1 MKRRYNHGGPH
12 MNIPRHPDMPVI
24 SQEDLD
30 KAKGT
35 ITATDDSISAKL
47 NRAANKITNFSM
59 APGGST
65 HGAPTQ
71 LIAEMTGIPSALR
84 LAQSYKNVKNEPSGK
99 NILAAAGN
107 TVGVIP
113 FGKILTGA
121 AKGVGPLLRKADD
134 ALAFMGGTKI
144 AKGFK
149 AKKIANAM
157 TVQNR
162 QTGGYMDQMER
173 YNTGGES
180 LSNIAAEEQ
189 QAETVPGGV
198 VSPIPN
204 SDAVEFIGNK
214 HDESGMGSKSG
225 ILLDDKTEVE
235 DGETM
240 DKVTVS
246 AKNGGQRKDYFF
258 SDHLK
263 KGGMSY
269 ADHHKKILQ
278 DGGSQEDIDLLARMQ
293 EHAAGR
299 DVSKIAS
306 TGGQR
311 YKKGGAKEDALKVEG
326 AFEQDGTVYDSAG
339 RILYQDLNMDGI
351 DDQTQGITTYNNTVN
366 NVTRTIMENKDIADQ
381 VKKKEEET
389 NTTLDRET
397 NTFEDNDQYPL
408 VKGKEM
414 TDRQKDFHRKRLD
427 RGFYWDPE
435 TESYKKGPDPNAT
448 DSESESEDKKS
459 NTSTLNKMEEKK
471 KKDNLTVASD
481 VYLSDYGDIP
491 GYQPG
496 VNHNDMQYYMDDAEL
511 QKYITGH
518 EDFGAEWMSNIN
530 PEVLKLAGITDY
542 SQMNDPAF
550 VLKYQKAWNK
560 LNPENKIQED
570 SKFGEQTIRT
580 GFKAGD
586 APEEVPEDPEET
598 PETDPDDPDPTDPEK
613 KKKKRD
619 WSGALVNAAQFLPAA
634 MAFLEKPDYMDKA
647 DLVKPGTIIPER
659 MAKVRLDRVDFN
671 DQLARNANDA
681 NALNRFIETSGGGPA
696 SMINRMASYSKKQ
709 DADMKIKAQEAR
721 ANTAIANQEASLEA
735 QRRATNAGNALNASQ
750 ANAQSQQRAS
760 IENAKNKMTVDEFNA
775 AAKAA
780 TKDRRL
786 MAVDNAV
793 KGIASM
799 RKDKLAYDAQER
811 MARAISGQTGVYN
824 REAYSEDLIAAG
836 YNVGDDDYN
845 SLMTE
850 FNKRNKPVIP
860 PKKEKEKKE
869 EESTLARMGGYK
881 KKMRRYGK

>member
-12 MNIPRHPDMPVI
+12 MNIPRNPNMPVI

-35 ITATDDSISAKL
+35 LTATDDSIPAKL

-59 APGGST
+59 APGGGS

-71 LIAEMTGIPSALR
+71 LVAELTGIPSALR
-84 LAQSYKNVKNEPSGK
+84 LAQSYKNVKNDPSGK

-113 FGKILTGA
+113 LGKVLTSA
-121 AKGVGPLLRKADD
+121 AKGAGPLLSKADD
-134 ALAFMGGTKI
+134 VLGFLGSTKL

-149 AKKIANAM
+149 AKKIASA
-157 TVQNR
+157 VSAQNK
-162 QTGGYMDQMER
+162 TGGYMDQMER

-180 LSNIAAEEQ
+180 LSNIAAAEQ

-214 HDESGMGSKSG
+214 HDESGMGSDSG

-263 KGGMSY
+263 KGGISY
-269 ADHHKKILQ
+269 ANHHKKILKE
-278 DGGSQEDIDLLARMQ
+278 GGSQEDIDLLARMQ

-311 YKKGGAKEDALKVEG
+311 YKRGGAKEDALKIEG

-339 RILYQDLNMDGI
+339 RILYQDINMDGI

-381 VKKKEEET
+381 VKKTEEET

-397 NTFEDNDQYPL
+397 NTFESNDQYPL
-408 VKGKEM
+408 IKGKEM

-427 RGFYWDPE
+427 RGFYFDPE
-435 TESYKKGPDPNAT
+435 TESYKKGTDPNAN
-448 DSESESEDKKS
+448 DSESKSEEKKS
-459 NTSTLNKMEEKK
+459 NTSTLNKMEDKK
-471 KKDNLTVASD
+471 KKENLTVASD
-481 VYLSDYGDIP
+481 VYLPEYGDIP

-496 VNHNDMQYYMDDAEL
+496 VNHKDMQYYMDDAEL

-530 PEVLKLAGITDY
+530 PDVLKEAGITDY

-560 LNPENKIQED
+560 LNPDNKIQED

-580 GFKAGD
+580 GFKPGD
-586 APEEVPEDPEET
+586 APVEDTPEDTPEEDGSST
-598 PETDPDDPDPTDPEK
+598 TIETDPEK

-696 SMINRMASYSKKQ
+696 SMVNRMAAYSKKQ

-735 QRRATNAGNALNASQ
+735 QRRLTNAGNALTASQ
-750 ANAQSQQRAS
+750 TNAQSQQRAS

-775 AAKAA
+775 GAKAA

-786 MAVDNAV
+786 MALDNAV
-793 KGIASM
+793 KGLATM
-799 RKDKLAYDAQER
+799 RTDKLKYKGQER
-811 MARAISGQTGVYN
+811 LARAISGQTGVYN

-850 FNKRNKPVIP
+850 FNNRNKPVIP
-860 PKKEKEKKE
+860 PKKEKKKE
-869 EESTLARMGGYK
+869 EETTLAKMGGYK